1 MAVIRIEKNKN
12 YTVTSN
18 YHLRDKNLSL
28 KAKGLLSI
36 MLSLPEGWHYNV
48 RGLASICKEGVT
60 SISSTLKELEE
71 YGYMKRHQ
79 PIVDGKFQEIEY
91 IIYETPQ
98 VKVEDSDSENAD
110 QDPMA
115 AFSPV
120 RASIEHPFA
129 DESHSGSAYTDS
141 TYTDLPC
148 TENLN
153 TGIADTVSSDTDA
166 ADTGKPH
173 AYKRKTQRNTKKS
186 SNDVINYPSI
196 NHRATG
202 QMDRWTKSGT
212 DPFLQSIG
220 AQQASSTQYDL
231 YQGLIKNNI
240 MYEDLCVS
248 HPHEIRM
255 IDGIIDIM
263 VDAVCS
269 SAPTITIDGQ
279 QIPQSVV
286 KSRLLKLNY
295 SNIEY
300 VLTAFSQQD
309 QKIYRLDRYLLTMLY
324 KSSSTEDAF
333 YSNWVRSTQA

>member
-12 YTVTSN
+12 YTVMSN

-129 DESHSGSAYTDS
+129 DESHSGS